1 MLVRLIAIFRNNRLI
16 LIGLLKENP
25 SFSLFLVERRKK
37 KLSKA
42 ETFITGVTLS
52 ECQEQKSFL
61 VIEPL
66 NYCWDY
72 ELVVTKKEQTWISCK
87 NTICLWNRKS
97 HV

>member
-42 ETFITGVTLS
+42 ETFITGVTSS
-52 ECQEQKSFL
+52 ECQEQKCSG
-61 VIEPL
+61 
-66 NYCWDY
+66 YR
-72 ELVVTKKEQTWISCK
+72 TA
-87 NTICLWNRKS
+87 
-97 HV
+97 